1 MGGFIIFIT
10 MIILWGI
17 TSLLAFMEVA
27 PMMDKIK
34 SEDDKRT
41 VFVIFML
48 CGPAFAITTIA
59 NAMLDK
65 ILPEGWDDDDGD
77 DFIKRY

>member
-1 MGGFIIFIT
+1 MGGIIIFIT

-34 SEDDKRT
+34 NEDDKRT
-41 VFVIFML
+41 IFVIFML
-48 CGPAFAITTIA
+48 CGPAFAVTTIA

-65 ILPEGWDDDDGD
+65 ILPEGWDDDGD
-77 DFIKRY
+77 DFIKKY

>member
-1 MGGFIIFIT
+1 MGGFIIFIV

-34 SEDDKRT
+34 HEDDKRV
-41 VFVIFML
+41 VFIIFML
-48 CGPAFAITTIA
+48 CGPAFAVTTIA
-59 NAMLDK
+59 NAILDK

>member
-1 MGGFIIFIT
+1 MGGIIIFIT

-34 SEDDKRT
+34 NEDDKRT
-41 VFVIFML
+41 IFVIFML
-48 CGPAFAITTIA
+48 CGPAFADTTIA
-59 NAMLDK
+59 NAILDK
-65 ILPEGWDDDDGD
+65 ILPEGWNDDGD
-77 DFIKRY
+77 DFIRKY